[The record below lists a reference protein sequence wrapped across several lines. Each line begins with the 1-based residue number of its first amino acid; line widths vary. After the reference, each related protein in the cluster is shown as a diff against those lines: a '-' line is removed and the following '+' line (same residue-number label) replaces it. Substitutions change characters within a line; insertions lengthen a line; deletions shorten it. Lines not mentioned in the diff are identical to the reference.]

1 MHRVR
6 RQHAACVAMAA
17 PSKLVADDLPVELL
31 TEIARHCTHSS
42 AVAALSC
49 CSRSARAAVEQAAKD
64 IVRPILCAGAYRRPA
79 HDAVTYS
86 QLWLVHLVHN
96 EPDWRANCLIG
107 NFGRHHAIRLLER
120 GADASLVVAA
130 YRCDRETKAL
140 YEEFWT
146 DLGHSEQ
153 LTNIDAEEI
162 ERREAERRA
171 ITKQMALLSQHK
183 NSVLACVGMEL
194 VSATKRDPT
203 WEEHC
208 RAYDAMSERTVAEH
222 WSIFLR
228 GYAQAWRRKPGHELV
243 RAVHVLLVMKSSY
256 WFTTGYFMWGALGWC
271 ATVGS
276 FWIPGLPLWPYKNDF
291 WATDRIPTACSP
303 EARLVCERLSGRT
316 W

>member
-1 MHRVR
+1 
-6 RQHAACVAMAA
+6 MAA
-17 PSKLVADDLPVELL
+17 HSKLAADDLPVELL

-153 LTNIDAEEI
+153 LTDIDAEEI

-183 NSVLACVGMEL
+183 NSILACVGMEL

-208 RAYDAMSERTVAEH
+208 RAHDAMSERTAAER

-271 ATVGS
+271 AMVGS